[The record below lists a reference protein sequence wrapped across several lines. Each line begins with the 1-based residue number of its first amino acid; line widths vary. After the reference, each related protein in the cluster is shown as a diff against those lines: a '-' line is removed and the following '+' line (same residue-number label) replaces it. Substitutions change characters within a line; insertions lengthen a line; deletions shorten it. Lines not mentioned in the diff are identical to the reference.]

1 MRDSTWLRNVRV
13 ENDYLEK
20 EGFTYGSK
28 SETVDI
34 EIKNGKI
41 SDIIAHQNF
50 RPDGNNEIDGK
61 NYLILPTLR
70 EMHCHLDK
78 SKLGVP
84 WKPITPANNIVERF
98 TSEIDELDNLSLSLK
113 ERAKNL
119 IETEISNGVTFFRS
133 HIDVHPKVGQRY
145 LEGVLETLE
154 EYQGQLDY
162 ELVAFPQHGM
172 LRSNAY
178 DDVKKAL
185 ESGVQI
191 IGGVDPSSLDGDLE
205 RSLSQ
210 TFELAIQFNV
220 PIDIHVHDRGEHG
233 TETVKKLIEY
243 TKQSNWQGKVAISHA
258 FGLNDF
264 VGEER
269 EMVFSELAELGISV
283 ISSVPINGRIPPLE
297 ELRTAGVNV
306 NLGCDNVYDSWSPF
320 GTGNILEKL
329 NRYAEIHRLTT
340 QEALTDSLAL
350 ITGKPFNL
358 EKGKTWLKKDM
369 DASFLLVDSSS
380 AAEFVARQSPVKF
393 SFYKGTVVHSL

>member
-1 MRDSTWLRNVRV
+1 MSESKWLRKVRV
-13 ENDYLEK
+13 ENAYLAR

-28 SETVDI
+28 TKTVDI

-41 SDIIAHQNF
+41 SDIMDHQKSNL
-50 RPDGNNEIDGK
+50 DGNNEIDGN

-84 WKPITPANNIVERF
+84 WEPITPANNIVERF
-98 TSEIDELDNLSLSLK
+98 TSEIKELDNLSLSLK
-113 ERAKNL
+113 DRAKNL

-133 HIDVHPKVGQRY
+133 HIDVHPAVGQRY

-154 EYQGQLDY
+154 DYQGKLDY
-162 ELVAFPQHGM
+162 ELVAFPQHGL

-185 ESGVQI
+185 ESGVQL

-210 TFELAIQFNV
+210 TFELAVQFNV
-220 PIDIHVHDRGEHG
+220 PIDIHVHDRNEHG

-269 EMVFSELAELGISV
+269 EMVFSELAEQGISV

-297 ELRTAGVNV
+297 ELRAAGVHV

-320 GTGNILEKL
+320 GTGDILGKL

-340 QEALTDSLAL
+340 QEALTNSLAL
-350 ITGKPFNL
+350 ITGKPLNI
-358 EKGKTWLKKDM
+358 EKEKTWIEKDM
-369 DASFLLVDSSS
+369 DASFILVDSSS
-380 AAEFVARQSPVKF
+380 TAEFVARQNPVKF
-393 SFYKGTVVHSL
+393 SFYKGTTLFI